1 MSRIT
6 DIVGAVVALATLFPA
21 DMSAGGRRYRGGCD
35 NVGEAGCCTHNETAV
50 RNPIT
55 QVYSLDTGG
64 VTAYSSYLSPMRY
77 SGWGFALS
85 GEWSKNL
92 KQNPE
97 KIQMTFAAKLD
108 CSSLLNPAKSAGMLG
123 ASAYFGWGLAAQ
135 WHPACRWHFTLGG
148 MFDLFGGALYLMRN
162 SNNPVTPLAYAGI
175 DLTASA
181 SFRFRFGR
189 LPVVVRDVVRIP
201 SAGAF
206 FSPQYGETMYEIYLG
221 NRKDL
226 VHFGWWG
233 NSFGIDNML
242 AFDLMFGRKFLRL
255 GYRLDLRTFNAENLD
270 TQILRNSFTI
280 AYGF

>member
-77 SGWGFALS
+77 SGWGVALS

-123 ASAYFGWGLAAQ
+123 ASAYFGWGS
-135 WHPACRWHFTLGG
+135 CRAVAPG
-148 MFDLFGGALYLMRN
+148 
-162 SNNPVTPLAYAGI
+162 
-175 DLTASA
+175 
-181 SFRFRFGR
+181 
-189 LPVVVRDVVRIP
+189 LPVAFHTRRDVRPVWRCII
-201 SAGAF
+201 S
-206 FSPQYGETMYEIYLG
+206 Y
-221 NRKDL
+221 
-226 VHFGWWG
+226 
-233 NSFGIDNML
+233 
-242 AFDLMFGRKFLRL
+242 
-255 GYRLDLRTFNAENLD
+255 AE
-270 TQILRNSFTI
+270 QQ
-280 AYGF
+280 